1 MALTKKKDGSPNV
14 KFFETVETI
23 AQFDSVRT
31 WLNKNYKK
39 VGHHC
44 MHCYLFCWERLP
56 VIAFV

>member
-1 MALTKKKDGSPNV
+1 MALHKKKDGSPNV

-39 VGHHC
+39 VGMLRGVC
-44 MHCYLFCWERLP
+44 LIFNEK
-56 VIAFV
+56 